1 MKKFVLF
8 IAMLSLLLSPSLI
21 ADAHS
26 GRTDSKGGHNCSDKS
41 IAKGLCTGYHYH
53 NGGSGSSSSIS
64 SSTPK
69 YTAPKQTYVSAPKPV
84 LIMADVYIN
93 NVAQNYNPGAY
104 IKNNT
109 TLVPMKAIFESL
121 GATLAYDNA
130 TKKVTAYKD
139 NKKIVIG
146 VGNKKAYIEANGV
159 TSGIDLNQAAE
170 IYQGTTMVPL
180 RFVSQSLSANITFDE
195 ALSIVSITTK

>member
-1 MKKFVLF
+1 MKKLVLF
-8 IAMLSLLLSPSLI
+8 FAMLSLLLSPSLV

-26 GRTDSKGGHNCSDKS
+26 GRTDSNGGHNCSEKS
-41 IAKGLCTGYHYH
+41 KAKGLCTGYHYH
-53 NGGSGSSSSIS
+53 NGGSGSSSSS
-64 SSTPK
+64 APK

-84 LIMADVYIN
+84 LVTADVYIN

-121 GATLAYDNA
+121 GATLTYDNA

-139 NKKIVIG
+139 NKTIAIG
-146 VGNKKAYIEANGV
+146 VGNKKAYIEENGI
-159 TSGIDLNQAAE
+159 TTGIDLTHAAE
-170 IYQGTTMVPL
+170 VHQGTTMVPL
-180 RFVSQSLSANITFDE
+180 RFVSQSLGANITFNT
-195 ALSIVSITTK
+195 AASIVYISTK